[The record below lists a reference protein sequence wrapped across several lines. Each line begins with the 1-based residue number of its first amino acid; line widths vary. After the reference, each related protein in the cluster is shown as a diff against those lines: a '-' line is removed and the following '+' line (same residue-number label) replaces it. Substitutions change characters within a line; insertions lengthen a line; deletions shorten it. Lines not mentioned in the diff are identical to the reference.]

1 MTLVVTSTKLL
12 NHELEGSFI
21 EQYPFLSAFDYKE
34 PVEGAPWFVGGTI
47 DVPFIADLFHLIQKA
62 GEIPLQ
68 LTRGMWYDEEYAVVE
83 ICDDYR
89 E

>member
-1 MTLVVTSTKLL
+1 MTLVVISTKLL

-21 EQYPFLSAFDYKE
+21 
-34 PVEGAPWFVGGTI
+34 
-47 DVPFIADLFHLIQKA
+47 DLFHLIQKA